1 MLIAAIDWF
10 TCKLEDYFC
19 TKQPIALDH
28 FANLLKHHIL
38 NELLYFQMH
47 AVWFLLKS
55 EKKRYEN
62 IDWLMHLFFQFIL
75 IEHVVLPIQMIYHIE
90 LNRFWNI

>member
-19 TKQPIALDH
+19 TKQPAALDH

-47 AVWFLLKS
+47 AEWFLLKS
-55 EKKRYEN
+55 KKKRYKN
-62 IDWLMHLFFQFIL
+62 IDWLMHLFFQFNL
-75 IEHVVLPIQMIYHIE
+75 IEHVDFSIQMIYQIKSQ
-90 LNRFWNI
+90 RF